1 MIRLLTFLTLLGF
14 SPSLFAQAKIGL
26 PSGPPHAT
34 AVLELSA
41 TQKGFLPPRLSSAQ
55 RDSIQAPAKGLHIFN
70 TSTNCENF
78 YNGLAWLELC
88 GDSLQSNALPNGN
101 NPGEILYWDGS
112 QWQLLPPGSYGQTLN
127 ICNGILTWG
136 GCPPLVS
143 TDSVFS
149 ISGSNS
155 GSSRTGSGSVTNA
168 GGSPVSARGLCYA
181 TVQQPTLANSV
192 ASAGSG
198 TGNFSANLTGLTPG
212 TLYYVRAYATN
223 AAGTSYGNQVSFTPL
238 PSYININ
245 NQIVT
250 VHPTDNFSGPWANT
264 QTFIGVQSGND
275 GAINTAAIVANQ
287 GNGTYAAKVCSD
299 LVAYGYSDWYLP
311 SFNELLVLNG
321 NKITFN
327 MTLNSDDYWSSNE
340 YAGGGGLAAS
350 LAQTHQFQSVCCD
363 APNNQ
368 NKTGYSGRV
377 RCIRR

>member
-1 MIRLLTFLTLLGF
+1 
-14 SPSLFAQAKIGL
+14 
-26 PSGPPHAT
+26 
-34 AVLELSA
+34 
-41 TQKGFLPPRLSSAQ
+41 
-55 RDSIQAPAKGLHIFN
+55 
-70 TSTNCENF
+70 
-78 YNGLAWLELC
+78 
-88 GDSLQSNALPNGN
+88 
-101 NPGEILYWDGS
+101 
-112 QWQLLPPGSYGQTLN
+112 
-127 ICNGILTWG
+127 
-136 GCPPLVS
+136 LVS

-238 PSYININ
+238 PSYINNN

-264 QTFIGVQSGND
+264 QTFIGVQGGND

-327 MTLNSDDYWSSNE
+327 MTLNSGDYWSSNE